1 MGGNIG
7 NIDSKYLDNM
17 DTYNRLAYDYLT
29 DANDNWK
36 KGTGLNSN
44 FGKDFLGRN
53 GTNIANHF
61 QREDDNYNL
70 SWLGGWLGGDP
81 DKKALINAFIIKW
94 ATENPTKSI
103 DEDVLNR
110 FDNLASRLIV
120 AKDRGLIE
128 DPSYKNLIQNLGNYP
143 EGSTGISKDKPI
155 EDILNMSTNIS
166 MLPQLGLGEPTVNLS
181 KSNIY
186 FNNLEEAK
194 NKGILAQQDII
205 RAKKEEEKAY
215 NDPKAKA
222 KREAIEEFIA
232 GYYLSGLEGRSQ
244 RYLERNK
251 DEMESLGLN
260 LEKVED
266 LAKQYR

>member
-7 NIDSKYLDNM
+7 NNIDSKYLDNM
-17 DTYNRLAYDYLT
+17 DTYNRLAYEYLT
-29 DANDNWK
+29 DSNDNWE

-44 FGKDFLGRN
+44 LGKDFLGRN
-53 GTNIANHF
+53 GTNITNHF

-70 SWLGGWLGGDP
+70 SWLGGNS
-81 DKKALINAFIIKW
+81 DKEALVNAFIIKW

-110 FDNLASRLIV
+110 FDNLASRLII

-166 MLPQLGLGEPTVNLS
+166 MSPQLGLKGLGKSSVNLF

-186 FNNLEEAK
+186 FNNLDEAK
-194 NKGILAQQDII
+194 NKGILAQQNLLN
-205 RAKKEEEKAY
+205 AKKAEEEAY
-215 NDPKAKA
+215 EKDKPR
-222 KREAIEEFIA
+222 REAIEEFIA

>member
-7 NIDSKYLDNM
+7 NNIDSKYLDNM
-17 DTYNRLAYDYLT
+17 DTYNRLAYEYLT
-29 DANDNWK
+29 DADDNWK

-44 FGKDFLGRN
+44 LGKDFLGRN
-53 GTNIANHF
+53 GTNITNYF

-70 SWLGGWLGGDP
+70 SWLGGNP
-81 DKKALINAFIIKW
+81 DKGALINAFIIKW
-94 ATENPTKSI
+94 ATENPTKPI

-110 FDNLASRLIV
+110 FDNLASRLII

-166 MLPQLGLGEPTVNLS
+166 MSPQLGLKGFDEPIVNLS

-186 FNNLEEAK
+186 FNNLDEAK

-222 KREAIEEFIA
+222 KREAIDEFIA

-266 LAKQYR
+266 LAKRYR

>member
-7 NIDSKYLDNM
+7 NNIDSKYLDNM
-17 DTYNRLAYDYLT
+17 DTYNRLAYEYLT
-29 DANDNWK
+29 DTNDNWK

-44 FGKDFLGRN
+44 SGKDFLGRN
-53 GTNIANHF
+53 GTNITNHF

-81 DKKALINAFIIKW
+81 DKRALINAFITKW
-94 ATENPTKSI
+94 ATENPTKSL

-110 FDNLASRLIV
+110 FDNLASRLII
-120 AKDRGLIE
+120 AKDKDLIE

-155 EDILNMSTNIS
+155 EDILNMSTNIRMS
-166 MLPQLGLGEPTVNLS
+166 SQLGLDEPTVNLS
-181 KSNIY
+181 TSNIY
-186 FNNLEEAK
+186 FNNLDEAR
-194 NKGILAQQDII
+194 NKGILAQQDLLN
-205 RAKKEEEKAY
+205 AKKAEEEAY
-215 NDPKAKA
+215 EKDKPR
-222 KREAIEEFIA
+222 REAIDEFIA
-232 GYYLSGLEGRSQ
+232 GYYLAGLEGRSQ

-266 LAKQYR
+266 LAKRYR